1 MSRGGA
7 RFQVVPSGPGHLN
20 DNRDMRANADSS
32 SPAVTARGLVKRYNN
47 RVVAL
52 DGIDLTVFSGECF
65 ALLGPNGAGKTTTI
79 EILVGLLAPTGGEV
93 RVLGTAW
100 GKDDHALRSRIG
112 VLLQEARFPDRL
124 TVKEVVSLFRSFYP
138 RGREVPSVLRET
150 GLEEKANAWTS
161 RLSGGQR
168 QRLAL
173 ACALVGDPELLVLDE
188 PTTGLDPQARLAFG
202 DAIRGYRERGK
213 TVLVT
218 THYMEE
224 AERLCDRVA
233 VIDRGK
239 VIALG
244 TPGELIG
251 SLGGA
256 MVVEVSFSAGDIGD
270 EAVRGVP
277 GVRAVRRENGAILVT
292 ADEAHVT
299 VPALLDLA
307 RDRSAVLARLTIR
320 HATLEDVYVSL
331 TGRRLLD
338 A

>member
-1 MSRGGA
+1 METRCAS
-7 RFQVVPSGPGHLN
+7 V
-20 DNRDMRANADSS
+20 SS
-32 SPAVTARGLVKRYNN
+32 AVSVRGLVKRYD
-47 RVVAL
+47 RGVVAL
-52 DGIDLTVFSGECF
+52 DGVDLTVAPGECF
-65 ALLGPNGAGKTTTI
+65 GLLGPNGAGKTTTI
-79 EILVGLLAPTGGEV
+79 EILVGLLAPTAGEV
-93 RVLGTAW
+93 RVLGGGW
-100 GKDDHALRSRIG
+100 GKDGPALRARLG

-124 TVKEVVSLFRSFYP
+124 TVREVVGLFRSFYP
-138 RGREVPSVLRET
+138 RGRTVPSVLGEV
-150 GLEEKANAWTS
+150 GLGEKADAWTS

-173 ACALVGDPELLVLDE
+173 ACALVGDPELLILDE
-188 PTTGLDPQARLAFG
+188 PTTGLDPQARRAFG

-233 VIDRGK
+233 VIDRGR

-256 MVVEVSFSAGDIGD
+256 MVVEIALASGDIED
-270 EAVRGVP
+270 EAVLAAP
-277 GVRAVRRENGAILVT
+277 GVRAVRRQNGAVLVT

-299 VPALLDLA
+299 VPSLLDLA
-307 RDRSAVLARLTIR
+307 RSRSAVLTRLTIR

-338 A
+338 G

>member
-1 MSRGGA
+1 MNA
-7 RFQVVPSGPGHLN
+7 ISG
-20 DNRDMRANADSS
+20 S
-32 SPAVTARGLVKRYNN
+32 SPPAVSVRGLVKRYNN

-65 ALLGPNGAGKTTTI
+65 GLLGPNGAGKTTTI
-79 EILVGLLAPTGGEV
+79 EILVGLLPPTEGEV
-93 RVLGTAW
+93 RVLDSSW
-100 GKDDHALRSRIG
+100 GRDDHALRSRIG

-124 TVKEVVSLFRSFYP
+124 TVKEVVALFRSFYP
-138 RGREVPSVLRET
+138 RGRDVPSVIREV
-150 GLEEKANAWTS
+150 GLEEKADAWTS

-188 PTTGLDPQARLAFG
+188 PTTGLDPQARLTFG
-202 DAIRGYRERGK
+202 DAIRDYRERGK
-213 TVLVT
+213 TILVT
-218 THYMEE
+218 THYMDE
-224 AERLCDRVA
+224 AERLCNRVA

-244 TPGELIG
+244 TPGELIA
-251 SLGGA
+251 SLGGS
-256 MVVEVSFSAGDIGD
+256 MVVEIAFATGDVED
-270 EAVRGVP
+270 EAVRHVP
-277 GVRAVRRENGAILVT
+277 GVRSVRRQDGVIRVT
-292 ADEAHVT
+292 ATEAHVT

-307 RDRSAVLARLTIR
+307 RSRSAALAQLTIR

-331 TGRRLLD
+331 TGRHLLD